1 MIFGTPPA
9 TPEAHGVAA
18 HLHRSPQNLY
28 SEITFVHKTNILMHK
43 SDITPRRPKPPN
55 EMDKRQYHLLSAF

>member
-9 TPEAHGVAA
+9 TPEVHGVAA
-18 HLHRSPQNLY
+18 HPHRSPPNLH

-43 SDITPRRPKPPN
+43 SDITLHRSKPPN
-55 EMDKRQYHLLSAF
+55 EMGKPQYHLLSAA